1 MFNFSAQQQFTRA
14 CGNSWPRRWSVLA
27 CIVLHGCAPS
37 PDEAR
42 QILASFGPA
51 NNRIEAAE
59 VLFAAAHPD
68 DLALLAATLNDFDG
82 TVVTAVQ
89 KGLGAL
95 TDPAYQENVIRL
107 MAEQGVSP
115 EVAAPVLRAYG
126 EKTLDVL
133 LDARAPFSDSPS
145 FWRDKY
151 LGVLDLPAAR
161 ALVAAGRVGSLAA
174 GDYSL
179 RQQAVESL
187 LSDATH
193 SGPFLE
199 NLLTQVQ
206 QEISAS
212 GDISAETAARMG
224 AGEKPEETPWVS
236 LVQDYLATA
245 AMMLYRIDPQRH
257 AGLVTTT
264 LLLSGPPDF
273 GAEHLQPLAITV
285 GPQVMKMIPATDGVT
300 RRRAVA
306 LAGMWKLAEAAP
318 ALRSILADGYE
329 DLELRGK
336 AALALSA
343 MRDAETL
350 KQLPEA
356 LRQAHNAE
364 YEWNGYRSETALL
377 AAEKEACSDTD
388 SANYESLEN
397 PEDDANSK
405 VTEQAEDEDV
415 DDEGWGCEDLTE
427 GDWDDAEPV
436 EPPSWPEG
444 NYEQLHGDLLQALI
458 AYGEAALPA
467 IWQGLGGDDIEV
479 EDTVSDEY
487 GDDYEMGY
495 VSSSEAR
502 DAVAEIA
509 PAIDVLLTAWAG
521 SGNAV
526 HAVLLDS
533 LAGSEDPRAMETLL
547 GELQDVLENSAN
559 DWGFTEEE
567 SSADVWDP
575 EDDWTQRLVLALQKA
590 PRPPITRLLELLL
603 AEGENQQLAAVKVLR
618 GLQSSD
624 GVFDALL
631 KGIHSIHAPV
641 RMEAALAFSQSADH
655 HALESLVRQL
665 EVEDQYDVK
674 RAIAAALQV
683 MPDERALPGLM
694 KALTNLDEWDSA
706 ETFAR
711 ALGEIKDVAREP
723 VVALYDAATD
733 LQRRNAL
740 LALAYVDPAKA
751 DSRAGQWFDQL
762 VAGSPDYK
770 DHDDFQRVVEVLRI
784 AAQPE
789 GVRRMLGFLRT
800 HPEDGRRTDVI
811 MAVKDNPDPLVG
823 EFLMAALQKK
833 DIEVVAAAYRFFIR
847 AGSGEEQLV
856 DALDEYG
863 DEEMATV
870 YLNCGNSRLEK
881 AARDWVENRGGL
893 IVWTP
898 GISGGVSWGGLY

>member
-1 MFNFSAQQQFTRA
+1 
-14 CGNSWPRRWSVLA
+14 
-27 CIVLHGCAPS
+27 
-37 PDEAR
+37 
-42 QILASFGPA
+42 
-51 NNRIEAAE
+51 
-59 VLFAAAHPD
+59 VLFTAASPD
-68 DLALLAATLNDFDG
+68 DLPLLVSAMNGFDG
-82 TVVTAVQ
+82 TVVAALQ
-89 KGLGAL
+89 QGLAAL
-95 TDPAYQENVIRL
+95 TDPADQERAIRS
-107 MAEQGVSP
+107 MAEQRVPP

-133 LDARAPFSDSPS
+133 LDARADSLS
-145 FWRDKY
+145 FWHITHY
-151 LGVLDLPAAR
+151 LGALNLPAAR
-161 ALVAAGRVGSLAA
+161 MLLATGRVGRLAV
-174 GDYSL
+174 DDHSL

-187 LSDATH
+187 LGDATH

-206 QEISAS
+206 REMSAS
-212 GDISAETAARMG
+212 GDISGETAARMG

-273 GAEHLQPLAITV
+273 AAEHLQPLAITV
-285 GPQVMKMIPATDGVT
+285 GPQVLKMIQADDVT
-300 RRRAVA
+300 ARRRAVA

-318 ALRSILADGYE
+318 ALRPILADGYA
-329 DLELRGK
+329 DLELRGQ

-343 MRDAETL
+343 MRNAETL
-350 KQLPEA
+350 KQLPEV
-356 LRQAHNAE
+356 LRQARNAE

-388 SANYESLEN
+388 SENAESVED
-397 PEDDANSK
+397 PEDDSDSK
-405 VTEQAEDEDV
+405 AAEQAEDEDV
-415 DDEGWGCEDLTE
+415 DEEDWACEE
-427 GDWDDAEPV
+427 VFASDWDDSEPL
-436 EPPSWPEG
+436 EQPSWPEG
-444 NYEQLHGDLLQALI
+444 DYEQLHRDLLRALI

-467 IWQGLGGDDIEV
+467 IWQGLGGDDSEA

-487 GDDYEMGY
+487 GDGYEMGY

-509 PAIDVLLTAWAG
+509 PAIDVLLGVWAG
-521 SGNAV
+521 SNNAV
-526 HAVLLDS
+526 HAVLLDT
-533 LAGSEDPRAMETLL
+533 LAGSEDPRAMEALL
-547 GELQDVLENSAN
+547 GELQDALENSAN
-559 DWGFTEEE
+559 DWGFTDEE

-575 EDDWTQRLVLALQKA
+575 EDGWTDRLVVALQKA
-590 PRPPITRLLELLL
+590 SRPPITRLFELLHS
-603 AEGENQQLAAVKVLR
+603 AGEYQQLAAVKVLH

-631 KGIHSIHAPV
+631 ESIHSTHAAV
-641 RMEAALAFSQSADH
+641 RMEVALAFAQSADRR
-655 HALESLVRQL
+655 ALESLVRQL

-674 RAIAAALQV
+674 RAIADALQA
-683 MPDERALPGLM
+683 MPDEWAVPGLM
-694 KALTNLDEWDSA
+694 KALSNLDEWDSA

-711 ALGEIKDVAREP
+711 TLGTIKEAARDP
-723 VVALYDAATD
+723 VLALYDAATD

-740 LALAYVDPAKA
+740 LALAYVDPVEA
-751 DSRAGQWFDQL
+751 DRRAGEWFDQL
-762 VAGSPDYK
+762 VASSPDYK
-770 DHDDFQRVVEVLRI
+770 DNDAFQRVVEVLRI
-784 AAQPE
+784 VSRPD
-789 GVRRMLGFLRT
+789 GVRRMVGFLRA
-800 HPEDGRRTDVI
+800 HPEEERRSDVI

-823 EFLMAALQKK
+823 EFLMEALQKK

-847 AGSGEEQLV
+847 AGSGEEQLM

-881 AARDWVENRGGL
+881 AARGWVENRGGF
-893 IVWTP
+893 IMWTP
-898 GISGGVSWGGLY
+898 GISGGVSWGGAY